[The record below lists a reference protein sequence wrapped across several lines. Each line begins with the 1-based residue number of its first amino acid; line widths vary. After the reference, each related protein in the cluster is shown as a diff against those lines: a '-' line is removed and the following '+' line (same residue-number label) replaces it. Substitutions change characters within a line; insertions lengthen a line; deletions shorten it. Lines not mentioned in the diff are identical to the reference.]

1 MADEFSELS
10 FKEDLAEVLSLPE
23 SSRWKIES
31 VGPLEVYVTLSSEKA
46 PDNLFQARLL
56 WNAYPTEPPSLKFR
70 DPASGRLDL
79 PTAWPEIRGFR
90 PASLDA
96 CVNWCSEGFTL
107 HPEWK
112 NDPNVKWNPQG
123 NALLRTLR
131 RMQREFDE
139 FFVKRFQQ

>member
-31 VGPLEVYVTLSSEKA
+31 FAPLGLHVTLSSKLA
-46 PDNLFQARLL
+46 PDNLFQAQLL
-56 WNAYPTEPPSLKFR
+56 WTAYPTEPPSLKFR
-70 DPASGRLDL
+70 DSDSGRLDL

-90 PASLDA
+90 PGSLDA
-96 CVNWCSEGFTL
+96 CVNWCSEGFTT

-112 NDPNVKWNPQG
+112 NDPNIKWNSQG
-123 NALLRTLR
+123 NALLRVLR
-131 RMQREFDE
+131 VMQREFDE

>member
-1 MADEFSELS
+1 MPDEFSELS
-10 FKEDLAEVLSLPE
+10 FKEDLAEVLSLAE

-31 VGPLEVYVTLSSEKA
+31 VGSLEVYVTLSSVKA

-70 DPASGRLDL
+70 DPGSGRLDL
-79 PTAWPEIRGFR
+79 STAWPEVRGFR
-90 PASLDA
+90 PGSLDA
-96 CVNWCSEGFTL
+96 CVNWCSEGFTI

-112 NDPNVKWNPQG
+112 NDSNTKWNSQG
-123 NALLRTLR
+123 NALLRVLR
-131 RMQREFDE
+131 VMQREFDE